1 MCIKVYEM
9 NRLKEKIKDHSKIIG
24 THLNFCDVGISR
36 IAGLAGYDFIWID
49 LEHSYL
55 SLDDLFAHILAIKST
70 GTPVIVRV
78 PQDDLT
84 YTKKVIEM
92 GVDGIIFPMIRSAEQ
107 ANKLIAATLYPP
119 YGNRGFG
126 PMGAVD
132 FGFND
137 AKEYTHDT
145 VDHLCRFIQI
155 EHIDAVNDLEEII
168 KNEYIDGYI
177 FGPNDLSGSINEIC
191 EVFEENTTELIKRAV
206 SVLKKADKYIG
217 LSTGD
222 TSENVIKYWNSMGVD
237 MISASSDFAILQA
250 GFLENRKKLES
261 VCKGVK

>member
-1 MCIKVYEM
+1 M
-9 NRLKEKIKDHSKIIG
+9 NNLKEKIKNRSKTIG
-24 THLNFCDVGISR
+24 THINLRDVAVAR

-55 SLDDLFAHILAIKST
+55 SLDDLFAHVLAIRST

-137 AKEYTHDT
+137 AREYTHDT

-155 EHIDAVNDLEEII
+155 EHVDAVNDLEEII

-191 EVFEENTTELIKRAV
+191 DVFEKGTTELIKKTV

-222 TSENVIKYWNSMGVD
+222 TSEKVFEYWRTMGID
-237 MISASSDFAILQA
+237 MLSAASDFGILQS
-250 GFLENRKKLES
+250 GFSENRKRLES
-261 VCKGVK
+261 VCKSVN